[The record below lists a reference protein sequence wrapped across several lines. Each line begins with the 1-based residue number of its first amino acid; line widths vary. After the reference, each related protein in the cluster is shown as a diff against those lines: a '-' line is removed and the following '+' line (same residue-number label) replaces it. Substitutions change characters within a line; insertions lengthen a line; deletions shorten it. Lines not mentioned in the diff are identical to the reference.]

1 MTFQYPTI
9 VTQLYFLTIVIKN
22 SCYHI
27 VKIITLTCFL
37 HVQLNEILP
46 TTLPIKFIPFKI
58 YPSNWVFIILLLII
72 QLIALVILNILLN
85 RLIVYG
91 VILVHYRLQI
101 YFILL
106 STFCL
111 NVFINLGVSYR
122 LSKRFSW
129 IHHWSVINVK

>member
-58 YPSNWVFIILLLII
+58 YPSNRVFIILLLVIL
-72 QLIALVILNILLN
+72 LIVMFILNILLN
-85 RLIVYG
+85 RLIIYG
-91 VILVHYRLQI
+91 VILVHDRLQI
-101 YFILL
+101 HFILL
-106 STFCL
+106 LTFCL
-111 NVFINLGVSYR
+111 NVFINLGVNCQ
-122 LSKRFSW
+122 LSE
-129 IHHWSVINVK
+129 